1 MIIERKKNAKRNIV
15 FGIILKTY
23 NMLLPFVMRT
33 AMIYLLGVEYLG
45 LNSLFASILQVLNLA
60 ELGVGSAMVFSMYKP
75 IATDDN
81 KTICALLRLYRLY
94 YRIIGAV
101 VLGAGLI
108 ILPFV
113 PKLIHGSVP
122 GDVNVYVLYLLNLL
136 ATVFSYW
143 LFAYRNSLLDAYQR
157 TDIVSKIALIT
168 STIQY
173 VLQFTVLALFH
184 NYYYYVILII
194 ITQILN
200 NIITATISKKMYP
213 QYDPVG
219 KLSKEEISDIN
230 KRVKDVFTSKLGGT
244 ILNSA
249 DTIVIS
255 AFLGLTSL
263 AVYQNYYFIMSA
275 VMAVFSIFFNS
286 IVAGVGN
293 SLVIDN
299 KEKNY
304 HDYKKF
310 SIIIFDLMAVCTA
323 EMLALYQPFMK
334 IWVGEKLMLSNTMV
348 VLFCVYFIFVEYV
361 MLASVYKDA
370 AGIWHEDRFRPL
382 ISGIANLGMN
392 LAMVH
397 AWGLYGIIIS
407 TILSA
412 GLISAPWITHNVF
425 TLIFKDKFRDYV
437 PMLLKHILLIVI
449 LAGSSY
455 ILSGF
460 IPATNLLLLVI
471 RAIIVLAL
479 SLILIW
485 LAERKIPEYRE
496 IIKLVMPHR

>member
-1 MIIERKKNAKRNIV
+1 
-15 FGIILKTY
+15 
-23 NMLLPFVMRT
+23 MLLPFVMRT

-45 LNSLFASILQVLNLA
+45 LNSLFTSILQVLNLA
-60 ELGVGSAMVFSMYKP
+60 ELGVGSAMVFSMYRP

-122 GDVNVYVLYLLNLL
+122 SDVNVYVLYLLNLS

-157 TDIVSKIALIT
+157 TDVVSKIALLT

-173 VLQFTVLALFH
+173 ALQFIALALFH
-184 NYYYYVILII
+184 NYYYYVVLIV

-200 NIITATISKKMYP
+200 NIITAMISKKMYP
-213 QYDPVG
+213 QYVPTG

-293 SLVIDN
+293 SLVIEN

-310 SIIIFDLMAVCTA
+310 SIIIFDLMAICTA
-323 EMLALYQPFMK
+323 EMLSLYQQFMK

-348 VLFCVYFIFVEYV
+348 VLFCVYFIVVEYV

-392 LAMVH
+392 LVMVH

-412 GLISAPWITHNVF
+412 ALISAPWITHNVF

-437 PMLLKHILLIVI
+437 PVLLKHILIIVI
-449 LAGSSY
+449 VTGSSY
-455 ILSGF
+455 IISGF
-460 IPATNLLLLVI
+460 IPATNLVLLVI
-471 RAIIVLAL
+471 KAIIVFAL
-479 SLILIW
+479 SVFLIW
-485 LAERKIPEYRE
+485 LVERKSPEYRE
-496 IIKLVMPHR
+496 ILNIIIPKR